1 MRDNCQMGKNALLA
15 AYYRKWTRKA
25 APPHL
30 AMFVPKLV
38 SSCPH
43 AVLVQR
49 LNVDLRELAV
59 MRKRWLLRQCQL
71 HGVVSLI
78 RL

>member
-1 MRDNCQMGKNALLA
+1 MGKNAPLA

-30 AMFVPKLV
+30 PMFVPKLV
-38 SSCPH
+38 SSYLH
-43 AVLVQR
+43 AVLVQG

-59 MRKRWLLRQCQL
+59 MRKTWLLSQCQL
-71 HGVVSLI
+71 HGLVVFLI